1 MGDGIK
7 LYPKEMEWK
16 VVDWINLETL
26 RRDNWWAVVS
36 TVTNLLVP

>member
-7 LYPKEMEWK
+7 LYLKEMEWK

-26 RRDNWWAVVS
+26 SRDNWWALVS
-36 TVTNLLVP
+36 EVIILLVP